1 MVLRKEVP
9 TFPTAR
15 HEYIT
20 GTLVCGRFLAGG
32 VGTPPYPTCVMK
44 EVQRQIRMR
53 EGKSYDNSKQTADS
67 WRLME
72 DITGRPGFMQTRKY
86 RKYEQNCSVVSGEFS
101 ATAIVHP
108 MLLPEIKLRSEVPS
122 PTDQTGP

>member
-1 MVLRKEVP
+1 
-9 TFPTAR
+9 
-15 HEYIT
+15 
-20 GTLVCGRFLAGG
+20 
-32 VGTPPYPTCVMK
+32 MK
-44 EVQRQIRMR
+44 EVQRQRKEHR
-53 EGKSYDNSKQTADS
+53 GKSENRSKPSADS

-72 DITGRPGFMQTRKY
+72 DITGGPGYIQTRKY

-122 PTDQTGP
+122 PTNQTGP